1 MSRKSVLVV
10 VGSKVG
16 HRTFADVVIGEGG
29 KDGQCCVRPV
39 KLFQC

>member
-16 HRTFADVVIGEGG
+16 HRTFAVVIGEGG